1 MESVKMADIAK
12 EAKLEQYSSL
22 IQKLANIQQE
32 LKAPKNQF
40 NKFGNYKYRS
50 CEDIL
55 EAAKPLCFKHRT
67 TLIVNDDIQFCEG
80 RHYIK
85 ATATIYDW
93 DSIARIENIAF
104 ARESDKKKGMD
115 EAQVTGTTST
125 YARKYAL
132 NGLFCIDDTKDTD
145 TNESREEIQ
154 RRQEYEQQMRQQEPN
169 QQEIQQLTKLWS
181 DNRRRMDTLGIDYRS
196 AEINDWIC
204 KAINAPNHDAC
215 NDVKRMKDIN
225 HAYDILIKRQLQLMD
240 AQRMNHA
247 EACQA

>member
-12 EAKLEQYSSL
+12 EAQLEQYPSL

-40 NKFGNYKYRS
+40 NEFGKYNYRN

-67 TLIVNDDIQFCEG
+67 TLTVHDEVKYCEG
-80 RHYIK
+80 RFYIGAV
-85 ATATIYDW
+85 ATLHDW
-93 DSIARIENIAF
+93 DSGEVVVNRAF
-104 ARESDKKKGMD
+104 ARESESKTGRD
-115 EAQVTGTTST
+115 ASQVTGASSS

-132 NGLFCIDDTKDTD
+132 NGLFCIDDTKDADTD
-145 TNESREEIQ
+145 AYKEQTQSRGT
-154 RRQEYEQQMRQQEPN
+154 QQD
-169 QQEIQQLTKLWS
+169 QQEIQHLTKMWS

-196 AEINDWIC
+196 PEINDWIC

-240 AQRMNHA
+240 NQRMNHA
-247 EACQA
+247 EAGQA

>member
-1 MESVKMADIAK
+1 MDSVKMADIAR
-12 EAKLEQYSSL
+12 EAQLEQFPSL

-40 NKFGNYKYRS
+40 NKFGKYNFRN

-55 EAAKPLCFKHRT
+55 EAVKPLCFNHRT
-67 TLIVNDDIQFCEG
+67 TLTVHDEVKYCEG
-80 RHYIK
+80 RYYIEAV
-85 ATATIYDW
+85 ATLHDW
-93 DSIARIENIAF
+93 DSGEVVVNRAY
-104 ARESDKKKGMD
+104 AREIDSKTGMD
-115 EAQVTGTTST
+115 ASQVTGASSS

-132 NGLFCIDDTKDTD
+132 NGLFCIDDTKDADTD
-145 TNESREEIQ
+145 AYKEQTQSRGT
-154 RRQEYEQQMRQQEPN
+154 QQD

-196 AEINDWIC
+196 QEINDWIC

-240 AQRMNHA
+240 NQRVNHA
-247 EACQA
+247 EAGQA

>member
-12 EAKLEQYSSL
+12 DAQLEQYPSL

-40 NKFGNYKYRS
+40 NKFGKYNYRN

-55 EAAKPLCFKHRT
+55 EAVKPLCFKHRS
-67 TLIVNDDIQFCEG
+67 TLTVHDEVKYCEG
-80 RHYIK
+80 RFYIEAV
-85 ATATIYDW
+85 ATLHDW
-93 DSIARIENIAF
+93 DSGEGIVNRAF
-104 ARESDKKKGMD
+104 ARESDSKTGMD
-115 EAQVTGTTST
+115 ASQVTGASSS

-145 TNESREEIQ
+145 TDADT
-154 RRQEYEQQMRQQEPN
+154 EQD
-169 QQEIQQLTKLWS
+169 QQEIQHLMKLWS

-196 AEINDWIC
+196 PEINDWIC

-215 NDVKRMKDIN
+215 NDVKRMRDIN

-240 AQRMNHA
+240 NQRMNHA
-247 EACQA
+247 EAGQA

>member
-12 EAKLEQYSSL
+12 EAQLEQYPSL

-40 NKFGNYKYRS
+40 NKFGKYNYRN

-55 EAAKPLCFKHRT
+55 EAVKPLCFKHRT
-67 TLIVNDDIQFCEG
+67 TLTVHDEVKYCEG
-80 RHYIK
+80 RFYIEAV
-85 ATATIYDW
+85 ATLHDW
-93 DSIARIENIAF
+93 DSGEGIVNRAF
-104 ARESDKKKGMD
+104 ARESDSKTGMD
-115 EAQVTGTTST
+115 ASQVTGASSS

-145 TNESREEIQ
+145 TDADT
-154 RRQEYEQQMRQQEPN
+154 EQD
-169 QQEIQQLTKLWS
+169 QQEIQHLTKLWS
-181 DNRRRMDTLGIDYRS
+181 DNRRRMDTLGVDYRS
-196 AEINDWIC
+196 PEINDWIC

-240 AQRMNHA
+240 NQRMNHA
-247 EACQA
+247 EAGQA

>member
-12 EAKLEQYSSL
+12 EAQLEQYPSL

-40 NKFGNYKYRS
+40 NKFGKYNYRN

-55 EAAKPLCFKHRT
+55 EAVKPLCFKHRV
-67 TLIVNDDIQFCEG
+67 TLTVHDEVKYCEG
-80 RHYIK
+80 RFYIEAV
-85 ATATIYDW
+85 ATLHDW
-93 DSIARIENIAF
+93 DSGEGIVNRAF
-104 ARESDKKKGMD
+104 ARESESKTGMD
-115 EAQVTGTTST
+115 ASQVTGASSS

-132 NGLFCIDDTKDTD
+132 NGLFCIDDTKDADTD
-145 TNESREEIQ
+145 AYKEQTQSRGT
-154 RRQEYEQQMRQQEPN
+154 QQD
-169 QQEIQQLTKLWS
+169 QQEIQHLTKLWS

-196 AEINDWIC
+196 PEINDWIC

-215 NDVKRMKDIN
+215 NDVKRMRDIN

-240 AQRMNHA
+240 NHRMNHA
-247 EACQA
+247 EAGQA